1 MEELS
6 YVSSVVVGRGML
18 GGEHDSFAFG
28 LALQGGSST
37 MHLVLQHSIS
47 LHPDSVIV
55 WMMEVIDTLMAMIIE
70 ASAVIIIL

>member
-1 MEELS
+1 MDEVS
-6 YVSSVVVGRGML
+6 YVSSVV
-18 GGEHDSFAFG
+18 GGEHDSFAFV
-28 LALQGGSST
+28 QGGSST
-37 MHLVLQHSIS
+37 MHLALQHSIS